1 MQVASRIELLEQVFE
16 SDSCVR
22 VGALRIVEELWSIHE
37 VNAARITINELV
49 EVGAENII
57 KYRTSG
63 KVLLVTAEIPGLRVV
78 LGENTLKNT
87 STIISP
93 KPSYLRRLLFVK
105 CRGSVKCEVVYEF
118 KPRSQ
123 VLVYEGSIELLKS
136 IDYDFIILECED
148 YRRVILRHELTL
160 PVIKNAIKTNRRK
173 KKKQRTR
180 TKRRRRRGR

>member
-22 VGALRIVEELWSIHE
+22 VGALRINKELWSIHE
-37 VNAARITINELV
+37 VNAAKITIDDLV
-49 EVGAENII
+49 EVAAENII
-57 KYRTSG
+57 KHRTSG

-105 CRGSVKCEVVYEF
+105 CKSNEKCEVIYEF

-123 VLVYEGSIELLKS
+123 VLVYEGSIELLES

-148 YRRVILRHELTL
+148 YWRVILRHELTL
-160 PVIKNAIKTNRRK
+160 PTIKNTVKTTRRK
-173 KKKQRTR
+173 KKKQIIRTR
-180 TKRRRRRGR
+180 RKHRRGR